1 MEDCLFCKI
10 VDGEIESEILYEDE
24 EIIAFPDINPV
35 APIHILIIP
44 KEHIESADSL
54 EKRHSEMVGKIFL
67 VAKKIAK
74 DMDLDE
80 GYRIVNNC
88 GEDGGQTVK
97 HIHFHLIGGR
107 QLMWPPGYKL

>member
-44 KEHIESADSL
+44 KEHIESADDL

-67 VAKKIAK
+67 AAKKIAR

-107 QLMWPPGYKL
+107 QLMWPPG

>member
-44 KEHIESADSL
+44 KEHIESADDL
-54 EKRHSEMVGKIFL
+54 EKRHSEMVGEIFL
-67 VAKKIAK
+67 AAKKIAK
-74 DMDLDE
+74 DMNLDE

-107 QLMWPPGYKL
+107 QLMWPPG

>member
-44 KEHIESADSL
+44 KEHIESADDL

-107 QLMWPPGYKL
+107 QLMWPPG